1 MRAVMPEKI
10 KSKQRPTSHLMHA
23 SSLGAALTPL
33 TVQAQPASP
42 QQHPSTNS
50 ITTKSALIPLEDKDN
65 NDHGQQQQQQQQAPK
80 KPIPEPSAA
89 KMNHRHSAAAGALT
103 AAMEAAKQ
111 QSSASSSTN
120 NTAESS
126 PGKSKKYKKEKRE
139 MSIVD
144 QQEYNERMK
153 PLPKGPIDCD
163 CEDHLDKV
171 EAKLQL
177 STSAEKLFGL
187 MFSDKQSGPRGKDNS
202 LWAKLNRAKQNSGEL
217 VRIWM
222 DAYIHTWTFCI
233 SYQNHKKTWMALHF
247 VN

>member
-1 MRAVMPEKI
+1 MRAVIPEKI
-10 KSKQRPTSHLMHA
+10 KSKQRPTSQLMHA

-33 TVQAQPASP
+33 TVQAQPPSP
-42 QQHPSTNS
+42 QQHPSADS
-50 ITTKSALIPLEDKDN
+50 ITTKSPLIPLEDKDN
-65 NDHGQQQQQQQQAPK
+65 NDHRQQQPQQAPK
-80 KPIPEPSAA
+80 KSIPEPSTAT
-89 KMNHRHSAAAGALT
+89 MNHRHSAAAGALT

-120 NTAESS
+120 NTAKSS
-126 PGKSKKYKKEKRE
+126 PGKSKKYKKENRK

-171 EAKLQL
+171 DAKLQL

-187 MFSDKQSGPRGKDNS
+187 MFSDKQSGPHGGDTS
-202 LWAKLNRAKQNSGEL
+202 LWAKLNRAKQNSGKL
-217 VRIWM
+217 MWI
-222 DAYIHTWTFCI
+222 
-233 SYQNHKKTWMALHF
+233 
-247 VN
+247 